1 MKFLHTAD
9 FQIGMKANHV
19 GAASERVREQRLEA
33 VRRLVDVAKENEA
46 DFILVAGDL
55 FEDNG
60 VDRTLV
66 LKTVDILESFGRP
79 VFIIPGNHDPL
90 VPGSIWAHSAW
101 KSATNIRVLG
111 EEKPVEIASCLL
123 YPCPIKDKFST
134 KDPTAWIPSENAA
147 AIRLGIAHGNVEGLP
162 QADPD
167 HRIARNASDRA
178 RLDYLALGHWHST
191 AMYNDTAGAVRMAY
205 SGTPE
210 PSGFGER
217 DSGNVLI
224 VEIDRPGASPRI
236 SAIHNGRYRWETMSK
251 KVVSSGEIEGIRSE
265 LEALQNPG
273 CILLNLE
280 LYGALHTE
288 DIPALRRLEDI
299 LKTRFAYS
307 RINAEMLRPSPDD
320 DTWIESLPAGFVRE
334 AAGKLQKIA
343 SSDRDEAGIAAR
355 ALLELYVIS
364 GEASQ

>member
-1 MKFLHTAD
+1 MRFLHTAD
-9 FQIGMKANHV
+9 FQIGMKADHV
-19 GAASERVREQRLEA
+19 GTAADRVREQRLEA

-46 DFILVAGDL
+46 NFILVAGDL

-90 VPGSIWAHSAW
+90 VPGSIWSHSAW

-111 EEKPVEIASCLL
+111 EEKPVEIASGLL

-134 KDPTAWIPSENAA
+134 KDPTAWIPSENTTT
-147 AIRLGIAHGNVEGLP
+147 IRLGIAHGNVEGLP

-217 DSGNVLI
+217 DSGNVLL
-224 VEIDRPGASPRI
+224 VEIDRPGSIPI
-236 SAIHNGRYRWETMSK
+236 VKPVHTGRYRWETMAK
-251 KVVSSGEIEGIRSE
+251 KIVSRGELETIREE
-265 LEALQNPG
+265 LEALHDPEN
-273 CILLNLE
+273 ILLGLE
-280 LYGALHTE
+280 LTGVLHTE
-288 DIPALRRLEDI
+288 DIQALRRLEDI
-299 LKTRFAYS
+299 LKTRLAYA

-320 DTWIESLPAGFVRE
+320 ATWIENLPAGFVRE
-334 AAGKLQKIA
+334 AAGKFQRIA
-343 SSDRDEAGIAAR
+343 LSDHDDANVAAR
-355 ALLELYVIS
+355 ALLELFVI
-364 GEASQ
+364 ASEVSQ